1 MKNKGFIILWLIAS
15 AMVFGVM
22 IESMHTVSLPEKPE
36 VKIDSSEVKNKIQKA
51 GIIPREAKHWKELN

>member
-22 IESMHTVSLPEKPE
+22 IENIHSVSSPEDSE
-36 VKIDSSEVKNKIQKA
+36 VKVDSIEVKNKIQKA
-51 GIIPREAKHWKELN
+51 GIIPREAKYWKEL